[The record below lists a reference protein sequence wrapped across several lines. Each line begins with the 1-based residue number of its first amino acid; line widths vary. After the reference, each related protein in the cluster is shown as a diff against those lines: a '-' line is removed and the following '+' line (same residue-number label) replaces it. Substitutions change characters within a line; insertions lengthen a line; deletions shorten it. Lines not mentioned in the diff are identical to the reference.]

1 MLNRTG
7 RSASS
12 LVAKKAS
19 NLVTK
24 TPSASSTLKDCASG
38 SPLFLHLQRWAPARM
53 FPVLTHSVPD
63 VLLVVLSSLIFWVM
77 ILAFLTATI
86 VSWTVSRNPCDV
98 KLSTEVDVASWFISF
113 WASLVNLNCLVPEVN
128 RGIPEVFGL
137 GILNAPPTNPVTSER
152 SLIRVI
158 VAWAPLDSPVRTI
171 SAFAHPR

>member
-12 LVAKKAS
+12 LVAKKTS

-38 SPLFLHLQRWAPARM
+38 SPLFLHLQRPWD
-53 FPVLTHSVPD
+53 LTSTSCHSVPA

-77 ILAFLTATI
+77 ILAFLTAII
-86 VSWTVSRNPCDV
+86 VSWTVSRNPCEV
-98 KLSTEVDVASWFISF
+98 KLSTEVDVASWLISF